1 MTSVPDHSQVWKTT
15 LAQIEIKLDSPAQY
29 KTFFSGAELIEISAG
44 KAVIGVPN
52 PFTSDWLRQKHEK
65 LIATTISHVYGADLE
80 LEFIVSPTSVVEK
93 SPLSLETSPLLAIE
107 EGIPTSIHK
116 IITDAGL
123 NPKHTMQSFV
133 VGDSNRI
140 GHAAASA
147 VVNSP
152 GLTYNPLFVYGDTGV
167 GKTHLAQAVGRSII
181 ERSPNKKIVYTS
193 SEGFLNDLVRAIR
206 SGKTAEF
213 RRKYRDVQVLIL
225 DDVQMISKW
234 VSTQAEFFNT
244 FNELYNNNN
253 QIILISDRRPED
265 IIDLE
270 DRLRSR
276 FQGGM
281 VVDISKPDFELRLAI
296 LERKAK
302 SSNITL
308 SRTIMEMIARE
319 ITDNIRE
326 LEGALQKV
334 GLFNQMKPNGEL
346 SLEEVAHIIGSDT
359 KSKRERIKISDVV
372 KQVAES
378 FGVKIKDIKGPRR
391 TKDIAL
397 ARQVAMHI
405 LREAY
410 GYKLEEIAS
419 LLGRSDHTTVMHAVD
434 KIQSMMLTDSVFKD
448 QVRAIVHSLN
458 AA

>member
-1 MTSVPDHSQVWKTT
+1 MAQALDPAQVRKTT
-15 LAQIEIKLDSPAQY
+15 HAQTEVKLDSPAQY
-29 KTFFSGAELIEISAG
+29 KTFFSGAELIDISAG

-65 LIATTISHVYGADLE
+65 LIAATISHVYGEELL
-80 LEFIVSPTSVVEK
+80 LEFIVSPS
-93 SPLSLETSPLLAIE
+93 SNPAAALPLETSPLLAVE
-107 EGIPTSIHK
+107 EGVPASIHK
-116 IITDAGL
+116 IVTDAGL
-123 NPKHTMQSFV
+123 NPKYTMQAFV

-147 VVNSP
+147 VINSP
-152 GLTYNPLFVYGDTGV
+152 GTTYNPLFIYGDTGV

-181 ERSPNKKIVYTS
+181 ERSPGKKIVYTS

-213 RRKYRDVQVLIL
+213 RSKYRAIQVLII
-225 DDVQMISKW
+225 DDVQLISKW

-244 FNELYNNNN
+244 FNELYNNSN

-296 LERKAK
+296 LERKANQ
-302 SSNITL
+302 SNINL

-319 ITDNIRE
+319 VTDNIRE

-334 GLFNQMKPNGEL
+334 GLFNQMKPSGEL
-346 SLEEVAHIIGSDT
+346 TLEEVAHIIGSDNR
-359 KSKRERIKISDVV
+359 SKRERVKVSDVI
-372 KQVAES
+372 KHVASS

-391 TKDIAL
+391 TKDVAL
-397 ARQVAMHI
+397 ARQVTMHI
-405 LREAY
+405 LREDY

-434 KIQSMMLTDSVFKD
+434 KIQSLMLTDAGFKE
-448 QVRAIVHSLN
+448 QVRSIMQSLN